1 MIVIRKPHIRIIS
14 IVGAVPALIP
24 QHPLDGRFIGR
35 PVPIPE
41 HGAPGLQMGQ
51 HPRIDRIFFIG
62 IDVIG
67 VKRGYRSI
75 LLDHPFLFCKII
87 VSIFAVYLHIE
98 GKLPVQH
105 RILVVTEHQREGSPQ
120 QSQRKQGRQR
130 PHGKLHRPHLGG
142 KLPEQE
148 QILSFVDRRPAFSDI
163 ADDKSRQSQIEKIDR
178 NYQTNQKV
186 HHLLRARKPPE
197 HLPEQK
203 NKKD

>member
-1 MIVIRKPHIRIIS
+1 
-14 IVGAVPALIP
+14 
-24 QHPLDGRFIGR
+24 
-35 PVPIPE
+35 
-41 HGAPGLQMGQ
+41 MGQ

-120 QSQRKQGRQR
+120 QGQRKQGRQR

-186 HHLLRARKPPE
+186 HHLLCARQPSE